1 MAGVVRNDLDSDG
14 LVEAYNLN
22 KTISEKDLI
31 QYTALINSGAKLS
44 LNQSVDDIIMCNALD
59 KYYDNYKAIL
69 SQNNLF
75 LDFDSYSRI
84 TDETIKKLS
93 ILCPKLKKINL
104 KSCINI
110 TDQSL
115 KYLADNCNK
124 LEELNLSWC
133 DITAKS
139 LFIIAEGFPNLR
151 RINVSSCYITDEG
164 INSLLTKCQ
173 NLEILGLAWCKS
185 VSDKSIESLI
195 KLGQNVK
202 VFDIRGNE
210 KISPGV
216 FSDLFDA
223 HHEFSSLHLKR
234 CHGVNGKVIESLCN
248 IGCHLEKLNLRGVY
262 RYDNIT
268 NQDLVRLF
276 DSCNNIKSLDIAWH
290 KYITPETLT
299 YLSRACPNL
308 QSIDLSGCEF
318 INENSLKS
326 LFANCQKLLLV
337 ILFNNVLISS
347 KVVQK
352 LSEEYKNVN
361 VKIYN

>member
-1 MAGVVRNDLDSDG
+1 MAGVVRNDLDSERV
-14 LVEAYNLN
+14 VEAYNLN

-31 QYTALINSGAKLS
+31 KYTTLISSGAKLS
-44 LNQSVDDIIMCNALD
+44 LNQSIDDVVMYNALD
-59 KYYDNYKAIL
+59 KYYDNYKAVL
-69 SQNNLF
+69 SQDNLF

-93 ILCPKLKKINL
+93 ILSPKLKKINL

-115 KYLADNCNK
+115 TYLADNCHQ

-164 INSLLTKCQ
+164 VNTLLTKCQ
-173 NLEILGLAWCKS
+173 DLEILGLAWCKS
-185 VSDKSIESLI
+185 ISDKSLESLI
-195 KLGQNVK
+195 KLGKNVK

-210 KISPGV
+210 KISSGALSNL
-216 FSDLFDA
+216 FSA
-223 HHEFSSLHLKR
+223 SHEFSAVHLKR
-234 CHGVNGKVIESLCN
+234 CHGVNGKVIGSLCN
-248 IGCHLEKLNLRGVY
+248 IGSHLEKLNLRGVY
-262 RYDNIT
+262 RDDNIT
-268 NQDLVRLF
+268 NQDLVKLF

-290 KYITPETLT
+290 KYITLDTLT
-299 YLSRACPNL
+299 YLSHNCPNL
-308 QSIDLSGCEF
+308 QELDLSGCEL
-318 INENSLKS
+318 INENSLKE
-326 LFANCQKLLLV
+326 LFANCQKLSLV

-347 KVVQK
+347 ESVQK
-352 LSEEYKNVN
+352 LSEEYKHVN
-361 VKIYN
+361 IKIYN